1 MSPGKL
7 KSGSCACVG
16 IPSEHECQGSG
27 QTICC
32 MLGGMERKGLSVRKK
47 KKQNQKQGAQKN
59 GATHSV
65 TAYQHPSCDSR
76 FLGEG
81 GYSPHIGM
89 QIREIGMSIHSSRL
103 VVRVGKAIRVEK
115 VGMVHHPLLF
125 FCRKSL

>member
-1 MSPGKL
+1 
-7 KSGSCACVG
+7 
-16 IPSEHECQGSG
+16 
-27 QTICC
+27 

-47 KKQNQKQGAQKN
+47 KKNRTRSKVHKRMEPHTQLQPI
-59 GATHSV
+59 SILPV
-65 TAYQHPSCDSR
+65 I
-76 FLGEG
+76 LGFWGRG

-89 QIREIGMSIHSSRL
+89 QIREIGMSIHSSRV